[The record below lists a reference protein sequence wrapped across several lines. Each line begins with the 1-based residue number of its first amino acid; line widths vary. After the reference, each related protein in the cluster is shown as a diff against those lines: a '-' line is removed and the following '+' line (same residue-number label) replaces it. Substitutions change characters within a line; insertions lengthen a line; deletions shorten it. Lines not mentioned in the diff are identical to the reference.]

1 MKKIVI
7 NIGEDSSWRLSPKA
21 TKRLAELRGQK
32 PIFLHIYGN
41 LKNEEVSPEEIQESW
56 WWDAF
61 DVSNM
66 KSIDDCV
73 ENRNDENLV
82 KVIEELGV
90 LADWANCKFKIV
102 EIPNN
107 VEYQIIDDSGSG
119 PEIVRFNT

>member
-7 NIGEDSSWRLSPKA
+7 NAGEDSSWRLSPKA

-41 LKNEEVSPEEIQESW
+41 LKSEEASPEEIQESW

-61 DVSNM
+61 DTFNM
-66 KSIDDCV
+66 ASIDDCV
-73 ENRNDENLV
+73 ENRDDKNLI

-90 LADWANCKFKIV
+90 LADWANCKLKIV
-102 EIPNN
+102 EIPDG
-107 VEYQIIDDSGSG
+107 VEYKIIDDSGLG
-119 PEIVRFNT
+119 PEKISHNV